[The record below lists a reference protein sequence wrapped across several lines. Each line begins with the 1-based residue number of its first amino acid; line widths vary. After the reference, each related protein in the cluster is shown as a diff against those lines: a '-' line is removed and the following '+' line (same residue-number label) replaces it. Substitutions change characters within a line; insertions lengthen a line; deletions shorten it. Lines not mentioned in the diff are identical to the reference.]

1 MRRDVIGLWLG
12 VRTPETAVA
21 SMAIAEMAML
31 RRIVRVCKG
40 VEVDC
45 RAEDAI

>member
-1 MRRDVIGLWLG
+1 M
-12 VRTPETAVA
+12 A

-31 RRIVRVCKG
+31 RRILRVCRVVG
-40 VEVDC
+40 IYC